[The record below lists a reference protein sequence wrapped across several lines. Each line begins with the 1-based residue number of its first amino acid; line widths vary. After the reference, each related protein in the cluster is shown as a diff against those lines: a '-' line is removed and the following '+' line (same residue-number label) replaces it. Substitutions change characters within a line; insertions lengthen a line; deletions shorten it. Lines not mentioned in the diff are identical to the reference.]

1 MFFFP
6 SLLGRYSFREVPHLA
21 LVVTPNLIES
31 GVEFLFLAGDG
42 NKVGT
47 FLRTMGLF
55 YKLPNSLV
63 WALT

>member
-1 MFFFP
+1 MASRAWLAGI
-6 SLLGRYSFREVPHLA
+6 SLSLRLA
-21 LVVTPNLIES
+21 VVVTPNLIGS